1 MSVYQLDHFRT
12 DVETAKS
19 ILNDIKKDNPD
30 LLDKD
35 IIYCYRCKDGSIIID
50 AETWHGSI
58 DFYLEPYMND
68 KGHPWLYVCID
79 NDGEA
84 FVEDRFCKE
93 TWKKEFEIVKDSYN
107 EYLNYPVPISIQ
119 IDYKDLLREK

>member
-19 ILNDIKKDNPD
+19 ILNDIKMDDPD

-68 KGHPWLYVCID
+68 KGHPWLYVCIN

-84 FVEDRFCKE
+84 YVEDEHCLKSWRD
-93 TWKKEFEIVKDSYN
+93 EFRIEKDSYN
-107 EYLNYPVPISIQ
+107 EYLTYPKKISEE
-119 IDYKDLLREK
+119 IDYRELIKEV